1 MVCVDWSR
9 LQVLRRDPEKR
20 MGTIRG
26 GQVKDRRKALRMRAI
41 VDLARNALN
50 EGASTK
56 DAANLLRMEFVP
68 LHVALRIVA
77 GRIV

>member
-1 MVCVDWSR
+1 
-9 LQVLRRDPEKR
+9 
-20 MGTIRG
+20 MGTLRG
-26 GQVKDRRKALRMRAI
+26 IQVKDRRKAKRMRAI

-50 EGASTK
+50 EGASAK

-77 GRIV
+77 GRIIDPEG

>member
-1 MVCVDWSR
+1 M
-9 LQVLRRDPEKR
+9 QVMRSHDQDR
-20 MGTIRG
+20 MGTLRG
-26 GQVKDRRKALRMRAI
+26 IQVKDRRKAKRMRAI